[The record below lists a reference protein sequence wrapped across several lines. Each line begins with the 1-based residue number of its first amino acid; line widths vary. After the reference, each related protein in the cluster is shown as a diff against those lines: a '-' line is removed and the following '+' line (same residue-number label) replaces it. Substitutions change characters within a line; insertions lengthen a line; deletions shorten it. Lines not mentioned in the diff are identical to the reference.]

1 MSLHISTKER
11 VILLVTVVIGM
22 KCPTAAHTARPVR
35 GRGLVGVGVALGG
48 CGLVAWVWPCKC
60 LSVGRL

>member
-22 KCPTAAHTARPVR
+22 KVTPSGSYLKAR
-35 GRGLVGVGVALGG
+35 
-48 CGLVAWVWPCKC
+48 
-60 LSVGRL
+60 

>member
-35 GRGLVGVGVALGG
+35 GVASLGWG
-48 CGLVAWVWPCKC
+48 WP
-60 LSVGRL
+60 